1 MKTILKFISRKLN
14 EMLAEES
21 NVTYSLKVFNKYEQK
36 LVDCEIE
43 AQPGLKVQ
51 NVKFVGEEQPGWVKL
66 REKGG

>member
-14 EMLAEES
+14 EMLAEEA
-21 NVTYSLKVFNKYEQK
+21 NVTYSLQVYNKEEK
-36 LVDCEIE
+36 ELIDCEIT

-51 NVKFVGEEQPGWVKL
+51 NVKFVGDSQPEWVKL